1 MATYSTTTSLQV
13 LMIGTTFDTATTSL
27 ASKMLTK
34 AENEI
39 NKYLS
44 KRYDVGAFN
53 TSTSVPPIVTSL
65 CDDLA
70 AGYSYLY
77 MGRGGKDSMD
87 RADSFIKPALE
98 NLKMLS
104 EYKSN
109 LINSSG
115 GVISDISNTGY
126 QVKSTTSDYSN
137 TFNEDD
143 QINWTVD
150 DDKLDAIDTER
161 ES

>member
-1 MATYSTTTSLQV
+1 
-13 LMIGTTFDTATTSL
+13 MIGTTFDSATTSL
-27 ASKMLTK
+27 VSKMITK

-53 TSTSVPPIVTSL
+53 TTTSIPPLVTSL

-87 RADSFIKPALE
+87 RGNGFIKPAID
-98 NLKMLS
+98 NLKMIS
-104 EYKSN
+104 EYKAN
-109 LINSSG
+109 LIDSSG
-115 GVISDISNTGY
+115 DVINDMSNTGY

-143 QINWTVD
+143 QINWVVD

-161 ES
+161 EG